1 MLQGYEPF
9 GALLPGRNW
18 RQPLGP
24 PPAPVTPKG
33 TLVITELSNGP
44 SGSCEYV
51 ELYVTKCALYPD
63 ATTVDI
69 RGWIIDDN
77 AGNFNT
83 SGLCG
88 TGVAISAGHLRFAD
102 VPAWA
107 NVAVGTVIVLF
118 NGPLPADN
126 CYGFTVDESGTGPYF
141 IDAGNTALIERTGTG
156 GTPSSSD
163 CDYCDNSY
171 TTATWDPVSLGNTA
185 DAIQVRCPD
194 CPESEAG
201 FFHGLGYGSGFA
213 SLTVGANDLGGAYVS
228 GPGGGRTYE
237 LTGTGAPG
245 DGTNWTRIS
254 APAGG
259 TPPSTVGVVAPA
271 VASWIEGTSLPC
283 CGSFEA
289 PVLAQKQGYRFG
301 FNGKENDN
309 EWHGAVGT
317 MQDYGL
323 RAYDTRVARFFAVDP
338 LAPQYPML
346 TPYQFAS
353 NMPIWAVDLDGAEAW
368 VYTETDGVGH
378 AFIVVPSSDD
388 VKELVVYSYGRYNG
402 SSTPSLGGFGPVGD
416 GVLIKKE
423 GQSAKE
429 YIRERLSLD
438 NGKSTFV
445 FEFPKADAE
454 KIRNYFDAQF
464 NNGTPLPTGS
474 KAEQKYG
481 DEAKVVDQYIIAPM
495 FGQKA
500 SNCVTKTCAGI
511 ERGGSLDEFTPVGD
525 GGAYI
530 DLRNQIDPKVMG
542 GLLWMMGRQD
552 AADNPNNRNVIDVT
566 DQQKNDYGIAP
577 K

>member
-1 MLQGYEPF
+1 MRNLLNNYKYDELGNLIDDKREEIANIEWTVSGKVKHITRTAGSTKPELWFAYGADGQRISKTVGDPLNGGYREYYLRDAQGNVMAMYKYANNGTSLKVTERPVYGSKRLGSYTRQMELMGEAAIPQWPYVQPMQAPLKRYELTDHLGNVAAVVTGRLLPGNGSGGSKQAELVSAQGYEPF
-9 GALLPGRNW
+9 GALLPGRNY
-18 RQPLGP
+18 
-24 PPAPVTPKG
+24 
-33 TLVITELSNGP
+33 S
-44 SGSCEYV
+44 S
-51 ELYVTKCALYPD
+51 D
-63 ATTVDI
+63 AY
-69 RGWIIDDN
+69 
-77 AGNFNT
+77 
-83 SGLCG
+83 
-88 TGVAISAGHLRFAD
+88 RFA
-102 VPAWA
+102 
-107 NVAVGTVIVLF
+107 
-118 NGPLPADN
+118 
-126 CYGFTVDESGTGPYF
+126 
-141 IDAGNTALIERTGTG
+141 
-156 GTPSSSD
+156 
-163 CDYCDNSY
+163 
-171 TTATWDPVSLGNTA
+171 
-185 DAIQVRCPD
+185 
-194 CPESEAG
+194 
-201 FFHGLGYGSGFA
+201 
-213 SLTVGANDLGGAYVS
+213 
-228 GPGGGRTYE
+228 
-237 LTGTGAPG
+237 
-245 DGTNWTRIS
+245 
-254 APAGG
+254 
-259 TPPSTVGVVAPA
+259 
-271 VASWIEGTSLPC
+271 
-283 CGSFEA
+283 
-289 PVLAQKQGYRFG
+289 
-301 FNGKENDN
+301 FNGKEKDD
-309 EWHGAVGT
+309 EVYGAIGT
-317 MQDYGL
+317 SYDYGF
-323 RAYDTRVARFFAVDP
+323 RTYDPRVARFLSVDP